1 MRDMRRTL
9 RPPRA
14 VRPDLDALLMP
25 RGALLIRRRCRRRY
39 QCDVTRWDLIYLG
52 LTVVLALASLGLI
65 RLFHRM
71 EPP

>member
-1 MRDMRRTL
+1 
-9 RPPRA
+9 
-14 VRPDLDALLMP
+14 
-25 RGALLIRRRCRRRY
+25 
-39 QCDVTRWDLIYLG
+39 VTRWDLIYLG